1 MTQRKP
7 ISLTLLYGGI
17 AALGMI
23 AFTFCTYKGGTDT
36 FLGPV
41 VWAMYLIPL
50 ICGIIAGLTER
61 KRQGGYLDFRGALK
75 IIFGIFVLALAA
87 QVLFTWLLVH
97 VIDPGFGRALGPAVL
112 AKMETAYRRF
122 NYSED
127 EIRKN
132 IDAAKGTDAF
142 SFGSILIGLARD
154 YVVGFLVCLIMA
166 AIVKRKRPV
175 ERQTTTL

>member
-23 AFTFCTYKGGTDT
+23 VFTFCTYKAGTDT

-41 VWAMYLIPL
+41 VWAMYLLPL
-50 ICGIIAGLTER
+50 TCGVIAGLTER

-75 IIFGIFVLALAA
+75 IIFGIFVLALAV

-97 VIDPGFGRALGPAVL
+97 VIDPHFGEALGPAVL
-112 AKMETAYRRF
+112 AKMEAAYRRF
-122 NYSED
+122 NYSDD
-127 EIRKN
+127 EIRRN
-132 IDAAKGTDAF
+132 IEAAKGTDAF
-142 SFGSILIGLARD
+142 SFGSILLGLARD
-154 YVVGFLVCLIMA
+154 YVLGFLICLVLA
-166 AIVKRKRPV
+166 AIIKRKKPQ
-175 ERQTTTL
+175 ERQATL